1 MKAYLQQLMR
11 PGRND
16 LEKLCLAREYLQA
29 RILESLQ
36 DSGAFMRWAFLGG
49 TALRFL
55 YNLPRFSEDL
65 DFSLLRL
72 GEDPAFAPSLREI
85 HRVFKREGYQVDVEV
100 NKRKTVFSA
109 WIRFPGL
116 MYEAGLAAQ
125 PTQVFSVKLELDTN
139 PPPGAGVATAIVRRH
154 VAVNICHYDKASLLA
169 GKLHAILTRTW
180 TKGRDLYDL
189 VWYLADR
196 QWPAPNIN
204 LLNAALAQSGWQ
216 GTQMSLKNWRETIAE
231 HLKNVNWKAAITD
244 VRPFLER
251 EQDVRLL
258 DRDAVQQLL
267 LGG

>member
-1 MKAYLQQLMR
+1 
-11 PGRND
+11 
-16 LEKLCLAREYLQA
+16 
-29 RILESLQ
+29 
-36 DSGAFMRWAFLGG
+36 
-49 TALRFL
+49 
-55 YNLPRFSEDL
+55 
-65 DFSLLRL
+65 
-72 GEDPAFAPSLREI
+72 
-85 HRVFKREGYQVDVEV
+85 
-100 NKRKTVFSA
+100 
-109 WIRFPGL
+109 
-116 MYEAGLAAQ
+116 
-125 PTQVFSVKLELDTN
+125 
-139 PPPGAGVATAIVRRH
+139 
-154 VAVNICHYDKASLLA
+154 VNICHYDKASLLA